1 MNFLPSYSQAPV
13 VEFLPADTT
22 YLLSLLD
29 TLITGASVCS
39 LIRPTSLAWSP
50 WSLPF
55 ALR

>member
-1 MNFLPSYSQAPV
+1 MKFPPSYSQAPV
-13 VEFLPADTT
+13 VKFLPADTT

-39 LIRPTSLAWSP
+39 LIRPISPAWSP
-50 WSLPF
+50 WSLPL